1 MCVCVCGF
9 GNLTQTSL
17 EQMIGEVLSS
27 FIISHDQR
35 FTHLSEV
42 SLSLEQ
48 RSTFTRA
55 KFSKTYFFKVAFIL
69 RQLVTNIYGPFGLK
83 GKEGEQSRVE

>member
-1 MCVCVCGF
+1 MEIKKYGF
-9 GNLTQTSL
+9 RNLTQTSL
-17 EQMIGEVLSS
+17 EQMIGEVSSS

-35 FTHLSEV
+35 FTHLSKL

-55 KFSKTYFFKVAFIL
+55 KFSKIQFFIVAFIL
-69 RQLVTNIYGPFGLK
+69 RQFVTNFYLK
-83 GKEGEQSRVE
+83 

>member
-1 MCVCVCGF
+1 
-9 GNLTQTSL
+9 
-17 EQMIGEVLSS
+17 MIGEVSSS

-35 FTHLSEV
+35 FTHLSDL

-55 KFSKTYFFKVAFIL
+55 KFSKIHFFKVAFIL
-69 RQLVTNIYGPFGLK
+69 RQFVTKFTGNKIHSNDMNDYNHCHGAD
-83 GKEGEQSRVE
+83 QY

>member
-17 EQMIGEVLSS
+17 EQMIGEVSSS
-27 FIISHDQR
+27 FNVSHDQR

-48 RSTFTRA
+48 ISTFTRA
-55 KFSKTYFFKVAFIL
+55 KFSKRQFFKVAFIL
-69 RQLVTNIYGPFGLK
+69 WKFVTNFYLK
-83 GKEGEQSRVE
+83 